1 MRPIFPLFAFLIFL
15 RFGLAATAQVQFS
28 DQTEA
33 AGITFRH
40 TFGGEEKKFILE
52 AKGGGAAFFDA
63 DNDGDLDLYAVN
75 GSTLETYRQ
84 KAGPGNVLYRN
95 RGDGT
100 FEDIT
105 AYAGVGDAGWGH
117 GAAVGDID
125 NDGFRDLYVTNYGAN
140 VLYHNKGDGS
150 FEDITDRAG
159 VPGNQ
164 YSTSAAFFDADDDG
178 DLDLYVAHY
187 VLFDIED
194 VPDDATQAERCVFLG
209 GVVYCGPGGMPGTG
223 DVFYRNEGDGSFTDA
238 TVASGIDAAND
249 YYGLGVTPLDYDGD
263 GDLDI
268 YVTNDATPNVLFQN
282 EGSGTFTEVGLF
294 AGVAFNGDGDEEA
307 GMGVDAGDYDD
318 DGDPDLHVAHFFSET
333 NTLYRN
339 EGDGSFTD
347 ATIVAGL
354 AGPTRNKVGFASKF
368 LDYDN
373 DGDLDLFV
381 ANGHVYPHISLIP
394 AGSTYRQ
401 PNQLFR
407 NDGGGKFADV
417 SSQSGPGLLIEKTSR
432 GACFGDYD
440 NDGDPDIFVLDMNDL
455 PTLLRNDG
463 GNARNWLTVQVFGDP
478 ANRDGVG
485 TKIRLVAGGKALHR
499 MVNGA
504 SSYMSH
510 SDIRVHFGLGKQQRI
525 EQVELTWPD
534 GTIQS
539 IRDLPVNRLLVVHQD
554 RGHTILEPGANPY
567 SAFTPAAD

>member
-1 MRPIFPLFAFLIFL
+1 MRPIFTLFTFLIFL
-15 RFGLAATAQVQFS
+15 RFGLPATAQVQFT
-28 DQTEA
+28 DQTES

-63 DNDGDLDLYAVN
+63 DNDGDLDLYVVN

-95 RGDGT
+95 EGDGT
-100 FEDIT
+100 FADIT
-105 AYAGVGDAGWGH
+105 ASAGVGDAGWGH

-140 VLYHNKGDGS
+140 LLYRNQDDGS

-164 YSTSAAFFDADDDG
+164 YSTSAAFFDADNDG

-187 VLFDIED
+187 VVFDIDD

-223 DVFYRNEGDGSFTDA
+223 DVFYRNEGDGTFTDFTDA
-238 TVASGIDAAND
+238 SGISQAND
-249 YYGLGVTPLDYDGD
+249 YYGLGVTPLDYDSD

-282 EGSGTFTEVGLF
+282 EGDGTFSEVGLF

-307 GMGVDAGDYDD
+307 GMGVDTGDYDG

-407 NDGGGKFADV
+407 NDGEGQFSDI
-417 SSQSGPGLLIEKTSR
+417 SSQAGPGLLVEKASR

-440 NDGDPDIFVLDMNDL
+440 NDGDIDIFVLDMNDA

-463 GNARNWLTVQVFGDP
+463 GDARNWLTVQVFGQRV
-478 ANRDGVG
+478 NRDGVG
-485 TKIRLVAGGKALHR
+485 TKIRLKAGDLTLYR
-499 MVNGA
+499 TVNGA

-510 SDIRVHFGLGKQQRI
+510 SDIRAHFGLGTQPRV
-525 EQVELTWPD
+525 EQVELTWTD
-534 GTIQS
+534 GTVQS
-539 IRDLPVNRLLVVHQD
+539 IRDLPINCLLVVHQE
-554 RGHTILEPGANPY
+554 RGHAVLKPGANPY
-567 SAFTPAAD
+567 SAFAPTAP

>member
-1 MRPIFPLFAFLIFL
+1 MRPIFPLAAFLILL
-15 RFGLAATAQVQFS
+15 RFGLATAQVQYT
-28 DQTEA
+28 DQTES

-63 DNDGDLDLYAVN
+63 DNDGDLDLYVVN

-95 RGDGT
+95 QGDGT

-105 AYAGVGDAGWGH
+105 DRAGVGDAGWGH

-125 NDGFRDLYVTNYGAN
+125 NDGFRDLYVTNYGTN
-140 VLYHNKGDGS
+140 LLYRNLGDGT

-159 VPGNQ
+159 VPGDQ
-164 YSTSAAFFDADDDG
+164 YSTSAAFFDADNDG

-187 VLFDIED
+187 VVFDIDD

-223 DVFYRNEGDGSFTDA
+223 DLFYRNEGNGTFIDVTD
-238 TVASGIDAAND
+238 ASGIGDAND
-249 YYGLGVTPLDYDGD
+249 YYGLGVTPLDYDAD

-282 EGSGTFTEVGLF
+282 DGGCSFSEMGLF
-294 AGVAFNGDGDEEA
+294 AGVAYNGDGDEEA
-307 GMGVDAGDYDD
+307 GMGVDAGDYDG

-339 EGDGSFTD
+339 EGNSSFTD

-407 NDGGGKFADV
+407 NDGGGKFTDV
-417 SSQSGPGLLIEKTSR
+417 SSRAGPGLEIEKASR

-440 NDGDPDIFVLDMNDL
+440 DDGDLDLFVLNMNDV

-463 GNARNWLTVQVFGDP
+463 GNASSWFTVQVLGDP

-485 TKIRLVAGGKALHR
+485 TKIRLVAGGKTQHR
-499 MVNGA
+499 TVNGA

-510 SDIRVHFGLGKQQRI
+510 SDIRVHFGLGMLQRV
-525 EQVELTWPD
+525 ERVELTWPD
-534 GTIQS
+534 GTVQS
-539 IRDLPVNRLLVVHQD
+539 VRDLPANRLLVVHQAQ
-554 RGHTILEPGANPY
+554 GHAILELGANPY
-567 SAFTPAAD
+567 SPFAPAAP